1 MIVLTDREWIEHFQN
16 PRFENRKS
24 HFYQDPGQIITIG
37 IGCAYF
43 SEAAAS
49 MLPMLRKADNS
60 PAEVEEIR
68 QEYRLIAGLPKGKVA
83 EFYGVY
89 ARLFL
94 PDADIDRIFL
104 KRFYG
109 IKSQVRDESIDVDT
123 LLPPAQ
129 LVTMDIAFNVGPE
142 RFRTWTNYL
151 NCLKKNPPD
160 YHGAALESHRLPP
173 VSSERNDWA
182 RSTLDSLA

>member
-1 MIVLTDREWIEHFQN
+1 MILTDQQWIDHFSS
-16 PRFENRKS
+16 PRIEGRRS
-24 HFYQDPGQIITIG
+24 HFYQDSNGVITVG

-43 SEAAAS
+43 SEASAS
-49 MLPMLRKADNS
+49 MLPMLRKSDNS
-60 PAEVEEIR
+60 AAEVEEIR
-68 QEYRLIAGLPKGKVA
+68 QEYRLIAGLPKGKTA

-94 PDADIDRIFL
+94 PDSDIDRIFL

-151 NCLKKNPPD
+151 NCLKRNPPD

-173 VSSERNDWA
+173 VSQGRNDWA
-182 RSTLDSLA
+182 KNTLLNLA